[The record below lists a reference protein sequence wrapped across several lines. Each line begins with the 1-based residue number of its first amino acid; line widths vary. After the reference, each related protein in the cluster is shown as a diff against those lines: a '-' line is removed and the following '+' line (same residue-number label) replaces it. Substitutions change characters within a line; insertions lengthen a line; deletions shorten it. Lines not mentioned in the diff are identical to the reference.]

1 MKSKNLI
8 ITAIISLMICQPA
21 RAADGF
27 SLIKFAN
34 PLDFGNDTPV
44 NTTVDIPK
52 KVTLTHNDV
61 HNQYVIALDRFM
73 QSNVKSSYA
82 DFKVLLETMSPSD
95 TAYILISEKL
105 AYIGFFTLSDYAMT
119 KAADKDLT
127 DVMAADIKHYY
138 FPSKKLSPED
148 EIYLGELYSNINYN
162 AQSREAT
169 EELLKNTNLMAT
181 SDYANYIAAL
191 GYFRS
196 NNLTEAEIYI
206 NNAISMNP
214 QNLNYKRLK
223 AEILAQNKQGGEA
236 LKIVDFIKSQ
246 NLASSEF
253 VRKINSLE
261 MYVNYLTQKNEINK
275 KYYLGYYYY
284 YENEPVKAIRT
295 LQSAITTKKKYN
307 KEVFALLSRVYFD
320 NHDFEK
326 ALDTATKANKLD
338 GGNCLALS
346 VLGDLS
352 FKNADYKS
360 ALKYYKHAESK
371 DKNGFTNAEKVALTY
386 QKLGDNKKAG
396 ELYARILKATSSSY
410 MSYYHIGLFDKNK
423 ELSYLKKAV
432 AVNPY
437 FIDGWIDLAR
447 CEIERQNFKTARQYL
462 AVANYID
469 ENNFRYYY
477 YQGLLSKHQGNIND
491 AVYNF
496 KKSLIL
502 NPDFTPAKEELSI

>member
-1 MKSKNLI
+1 M
-8 ITAIISLMICQPA
+8 
-21 RAADGF
+21 
-27 SLIKFAN
+27 
-34 PLDFGNDTPV
+34 
-44 NTTVDIPK
+44 
-52 KVTLTHNDV
+52 
-61 HNQYVIALDRFM
+61 
-73 QSNVKSSYA
+73 
-82 DFKVLLETMSPSD
+82 
-95 TAYILISEKL
+95 
-105 AYIGFFTLSDYAMT
+105 
-119 KAADKDLT
+119 
-127 DVMAADIKHYY
+127 
-138 FPSKKLSPED
+138 
-148 EIYLGELYSNINYN
+148 
-162 AQSREAT
+162 
-169 EELLKNTNLMAT
+169 
-181 SDYANYIAAL
+181 
-191 GYFRS
+191 
-196 NNLTEAEIYI
+196 
-206 NNAISMNP
+206 
-214 QNLNYKRLK
+214 
-223 AEILAQNKQGGEA
+223 
-236 LKIVDFIKSQ
+236 
-246 NLASSEF
+246 
-253 VRKINSLE
+253 
-261 MYVNYLTQKNEINK
+261 
-275 KYYLGYYYY
+275 
-284 YENEPVKAIRT
+284 
-295 LQSAITTKKKYN
+295 
-307 KEVFALLSRVYFD
+307 
-320 NHDFEK
+320 
-326 ALDTATKANKLD
+326 
-338 GGNCLALS
+338 
-346 VLGDLS
+346 S